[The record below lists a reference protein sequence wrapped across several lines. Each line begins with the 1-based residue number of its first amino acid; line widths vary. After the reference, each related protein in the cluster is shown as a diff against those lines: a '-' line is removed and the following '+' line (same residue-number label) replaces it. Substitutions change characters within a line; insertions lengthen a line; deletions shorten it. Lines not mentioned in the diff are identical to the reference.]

1 MLEMSKFESFLPLL
15 VWYLWTPLFLEGS
28 ASHSASFTHAHL
40 EVGQLFAT
48 KQLGVECLAH
58 RHIYGDVYFWN
69 IRATFHRKLIWL
81 QSNSSKEPSVLQ
93 YIKNVTAAGLWPDYR
108 ADVVLMCT
116 WPALRHILSQDILLE
131 NELLTF
137 QRTKKTLLYMF
148 YSASKAVLTY

>member
-1 MLEMSKFESFLPLL
+1 M
-15 VWYLWTPLFLEGS
+15 
-28 ASHSASFTHAHL
+28 HL

-58 RHIYGDVYFWN
+58 RQLSYGDVYFWN

-93 YIKNVTAAGLWPDYR
+93 YIKNVMAAGLWPDSR

-116 WPALRHILSQDILLE
+116 WPALRHILSQDILIE
-131 NELLTF
+131 NELLIF
-137 QRTKKTLLYMF
+137 QNNKDKKTTFIYVFLSIQGCFDLL
-148 YSASKAVLTY
+148 KKGI